1 MPNEEMGDR
10 RMPQPAGV
18 ASGVVIASVAGF
30 LGFVAL
36 SMTGLFFYLRSAAPD
51 AFKATVEHPFPAPE
65 LQKNPQ
71 GDLQD
76 FGRDQRATLSGYGWV
91 DQPKGTVRIPV
102 EQAMRMIAAR
112 GPHAYDAPDQPEIT
126 PLPAGAGGVRP

>member
-1 MPNEEMGDR
+1 MPSEEMGHR
-10 RMPQPAGV
+10 RRPQPPDV
-18 ASGVVIASVAGF
+18 ANRIVIAAAAGF
-30 LGFVAL
+30 LGLVLL
-36 SMTGLFFYLRSAAPD
+36 SMTGLFFYLRTAVPG
-51 AFKATVEHPFPAPE
+51 AFKATVEHPFPEPE

-71 GDLQD
+71 VDLQN
-76 FGRDQRATLSGYGWV
+76 FERDQRATLSGYGWV
-91 DQPKGTVRIPV
+91 NQPKGIVRIPV

>member
-1 MPNEEMGDR
+1 MPNEEMGHR

-18 ASGVVIASVAGF
+18 ANGIVIASAAGF

-91 DQPKGTVRIPV
+91 DRSKGIARIPI
-102 EQAMRMIAAR
+102 EQAMQIVAAR
-112 GPHAYDAPDQPEIT
+112 GARAYDAPDQPAVA
-126 PLPAGAGGVRP
+126 PASASTDGGRP

>member
-1 MPNEEMGDR
+1 
-10 RMPQPAGV
+10 
-18 ASGVVIASVAGF
+18 
-30 LGFVAL
+30 
-36 SMTGLFFYLRSAAPD
+36 MTGLFFYLRSAAPD

-76 FGRDQRATLSGYGWV
+76 FERDQRATLSGYGWI
-91 DQPKGTVRIPV
+91 DRSKGIARIPI
-102 EQAMRMIAAR
+102 EQAMQMIAAH

-126 PLPAGAGGVRP
+126 PPPAGTDGGRP

>member
-1 MPNEEMGDR
+1 MPSEEMGHR
-10 RMPQPAGV
+10 RRPQPPDV
-18 ASGVVIASVAGF
+18 ANGVVIASVAGF

-51 AFKATVEHPFPAPE
+51 AFKATVEHPFPAPQ

-76 FGRDQRATLSGYGWV
+76 FERDQRATLSGYGWV
-91 DQPKGTVRIPV
+91 DRSRGIARIPI
-102 EQAMRMIAAR
+102 EQAMQMIAAQ
-112 GPHAYDAPDQPEIT
+112 GPHAYDAPDQPAVKQ
-126 PLPAGAGGVRP
+126 LPAGTDGVRP